1 MKANLS
7 MENKIVDIPDL
18 NRFRIGDHVI
28 ADACFDH
35 DRFEGVIIGIELV
48 RVHGFRSLTLTPSI
62 TLLHDGDQITDEFQP
77 AHLRKVEGPP
87 PAEKM
92 VATGEPVSPPEFALQ
107 MNEYAAFVAKKAPRL
122 HWKVW
127 HANKD
132 DRSLY
137 EGGFDGWRHGF
148 GMVQLE
154 PAPLPD
160 LMREMRS
167 ALLTKLEDQP

>member
-1 MKANLS
+1 MKDKSN
-7 MENKIVDIPDL
+7 D
-18 NRFRIGDHVI
+18 
-28 ADACFDH
+28 
-35 DRFEGVIIGIELV
+35 
-48 RVHGFRSLTLTPSI
+48 T
-62 TLLHDGDQITDEFQP
+62 
-77 AHLRKVEGPP
+77 PP
-87 PAEKM
+87 PQSQMVASCPMIEAGLKAMLDYGDASESIVRDIINAALRSAVPPATDQM

-107 MNEYAAFVAKKAPRL
+107 MNEYAAFVAKQAPRL

-127 HANKD
+127 HANRD

-154 PAPLPD
+154 AAPLPD

-167 ALLTKLEDQP
+167 SLLAKLEDRP